1 MKAVGGGEK
10 LASGDANRGAR
21 FGHAVRAGGS
31 LREERMNDVRDDGAR
46 EQVISEEEFVRLLSE
61 SAEQRAFFAFYELAP
76 ADASRWKRRHCT
88 ALVELAH
95 EFETFLDEFHA
106 RNNRRFFFFG
116 ELVASVRNLADVAHV
131 LNHLDIRFSQYDVR
145 FGASEEEHRARLET
159 FREELTAAIGFANE
173 SLVKL
178 LAALRDEAR
187 GFGIAVAEPTALGGH
202 VPEDRA
208 RVHLPHDLDREEV
221 DEKGGAVAVLLH
233 GLLQGAERVKQL
245 GERLPRE
252 GYEQLRKFV
261 KDHFDEAESRRYATG
276 VHNLQSQYD
285 TYVKPTKLHQE
296 VAELRAFRGHVS
308 LALHLFEVS
317 NFLIHFYERH
327 EGEELRGA
335 TKDRIAALVPRAEV
349 LRHVV
354 HFAAR
359 NAIDVV
365 LRAVPLAQALL
376 PRFAR
381 QQTIELELP
390 EGVVL
395 HARPLS
401 LIVGVVRHHRMPVEI
416 VMDGASA
423 SAGSII
429 GLIMF
434 VGRFPAARK
443 IGFRGDGAAL
453 EDLRRLFAAGLGE
466 RGFDAFPEALAYLRP
481 S

>member
-1 MKAVGGGEK
+1 MTE
-10 LASGDANRGAR
+10 
-21 FGHAVRAGGS
+21 
-31 LREERMNDVRDDGAR
+31 VRDDGAR
-46 EQVISEEEFVRLLSE
+46 DQVIFEEQFVRILAE
-61 SAEQRAFFAFYELAP
+61 AAEQKAFFAFYELAP
-76 ADASRWKRRHCT
+76 ADATRWKRRHCT

-95 EFETFLDEFHA
+95 EFETLLDEFHA
-106 RNNRRFFFFG
+106 RSNRRFFYFG
-116 ELVASVRNLADVAHV
+116 ELVASVRNVADVAQV

-145 FGASEEEHRARLET
+145 FGASDDEHRNRMWK
-159 FREELTAAIGFANE
+159 FREELTAAIRFANE

-178 LAALRDEAR
+178 LGALRDEAR
-187 GFGIAVAEPTALGGH
+187 RIGLAVAEPTALGGH

-233 GLLQGAERVKQL
+233 GLLQGAERVQQL
-245 GERLPRE
+245 GEWLPRG
-252 GYEQLRKFV
+252 GYDPMRQFV
-261 KDHFDEAESRRYATG
+261 RDHFDEAESRKYSTG

-285 TYVKPTKLHQE
+285 TYVKPTRLHLE
-296 VAELRAFRGHVS
+296 VAELRTFRGHVS
-308 LALHLFEVS
+308 LALHLFEVA
-317 NFLIHFYERH
+317 NALVHFYERH

-335 TKDRIAALVPRAEV
+335 TKDRIAALVPREQV
-349 LRHVV
+349 LHHVV
-354 HFAAR
+354 QFATR
-359 NAIDVV
+359 NAVDVI

-390 EGVVL
+390 EGVLL

-401 LIVGVVRHHRMPVEI
+401 LIVGVVRHHKMPVDVVI
-416 VMDGASA
+416 DGAST

-434 VGRFPAARK
+434 VGRFPGART

-466 RGFDAFPEALAYLRP
+466 RGFDKFPDAIAYLRP
-481 S
+481 T